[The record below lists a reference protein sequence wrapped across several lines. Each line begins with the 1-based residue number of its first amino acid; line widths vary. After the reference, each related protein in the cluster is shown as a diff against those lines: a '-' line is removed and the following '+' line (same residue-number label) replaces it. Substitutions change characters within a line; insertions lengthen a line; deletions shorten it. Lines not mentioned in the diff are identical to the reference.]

1 MSAPRSGRDAMK
13 LVIFDVDGTLVDS
26 QHFIVEAQTRA
37 FAAHGLPAPS
47 RAEMLSIVGLS
58 LVQAFE
64 QLVPDGPAA
73 SLAQAYR
80 DAWSVMRLDPDY
92 ADEMY
97 PGAVEAVNAL
107 AQRDDLLLGIA
118 TGKSLRGVHHLFDER
133 GWHGRFATV
142 QTSDGHPSKPH
153 PAMVLKALAETGLAP
168 AAGLALWLAPNMG
181 TTGQALTA
189 AAGTLQ
195 YGSNNSQSQRT
206 PAAKAIRAAL
216 IDASNYVSCVLS
228 PRDGCQE
235 VYRAQDQ
242 QRRERTQGVLRLE

>member
-37 FAAHGLPAPS
+37 FAAHGLPVPS

-107 AQRDDLLLGIA
+107 AQRDDLLLE
-118 TGKSLRGVHHLFDER
+118 S
-133 GWHGRFATV
+133 
-142 QTSDGHPSKPH
+142 
-153 PAMVLKALAETGLAP
+153 AMQFLKDNALVEETDP
-168 AAGLALWLAPNMG
+168 EPEHCD
-181 TTGQALTA
+181 TH
-189 AAGTLQ
+189 
-195 YGSNNSQSQRT
+195 
-206 PAAKAIRAAL
+206 
-216 IDASNYVSCVLS
+216 S
-228 PRDGCQE
+228 PKE
-235 VYRAQDQ
+235 A
-242 QRRERTQGVLRLE
+242 